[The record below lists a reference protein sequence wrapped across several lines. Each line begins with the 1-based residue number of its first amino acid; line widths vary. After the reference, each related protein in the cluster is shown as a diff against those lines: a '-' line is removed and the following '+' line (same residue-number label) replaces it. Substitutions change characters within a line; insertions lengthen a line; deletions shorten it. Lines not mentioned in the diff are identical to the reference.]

1 MLTTD
6 QKETILR
13 RAGIAIPGTAAPGR
27 AAQLQQADGEWL
39 VKGNLQAD
47 GRTSAAA
54 QRTRAIDALFADYA
68 ARRAAKS
75 LDDADT
81 ARRTGGLGTG
91 WGGPVV

>member
-13 RAGIAIPGTAAPGR
+13 RAGIAIPPG
-27 AAQLQQADGEWL
+27 ATPGSGAQMQQADGEWL

-47 GRTSAAA
+47 GRASASV

-81 ARRTGGLGTG
+81 ARRPGGFGTG
-91 WGGPVV
+91 WGGPVA